1 MKNINYLING
11 VLAAAIIILFVLQFS
26 SNKKTKVN
34 PSVSTTTEGSLPVAY
49 VNVDS
54 LLQSYNYSKDMT
66 ETILKKQENARANVT
81 EKVRKL
87 QSEMQDFQRKIDNN
101 AFLTRERAQQE
112 QERLL
117 NKQKEL
123 KALDN
128 RLTNDLMKEQQKLTE
143 QLRDTIVMQLN
154 SFNEEDGRKYQVIF
168 SNTAGDNIL
177 IANQA
182 YNITNDV
189 IKYLNKNYSS
199 TK

>member
-34 PSVSTTTEGSLPVAY
+34 ASVNTSTEGSLPVAY

-182 YNITNDV
+182 YNITNDI